1 MRAAPPT
8 VNTEFEASRASFD
21 TLVNF
26 LGGRAATGLT
36 HSELE
41 DHLQVEGRKLLC
53 QLLQNHVDLRA
64 AREERLD
71 EVTEADGTIHTRL
84 ERGHVRGVATV
95 FGDIDVSWLAY
106 RAPFS
111 TNLYPADAMLNLPA
125 EKYSFGLRRLAAVE
139 AGRGSFEQTVAAID
153 RATGQRLGK
162 RQIQELTARAA
173 LDVEDFYRTRDTPT
187 DTAGDVLALSYDGK
201 GIVMRAD
208 ALRTATAAAAASRK
222 LSTRLSKGE
231 KRNRKRM
238 AEVGAVYDVVPSP
251 RTPAD
256 IITTPGTPPPTN
268 RAPRPLT
275 RGTWLT
281 ASVTDDTGQVITSV
295 FDEAERRDPDHHR
308 TWIALVDGNNHQ
320 IDQTTAQA
328 RKRGVEVTIIVDFV
342 HVLEYVWKAAW
353 CFHPEGD
360 PEAEAWVAVKALEIL
375 SGNAGLVAAAIRRTA
390 TRRGLTPEQ
399 RRNADTAATYLHNKK
414 KYLDYPTALAAG
426 WPIATGVI
434 EGACRHLV
442 KDRMDI
448 TGARWGLD
456 GAEAV
461 LALRTLTSNDDFDAY
476 WAYHQRQ
483 EQHRVH
489 NGRYWN
495 ETIPT

>member
-8 VNTEFEASRASFD
+8 VNTEFEASRAGFD
-21 TLVNF
+21 ALVNF
-26 LGGRAATGLT
+26 LGDQVAAGLT
-36 HSELE
+36 HAELE
-41 DHLQVEGRKLLC
+41 DHLQVQGRDLLR
-53 QLLQNHVDLRA
+53 QLLQDHVDVRA
-64 AREERLD
+64 AREERLG
-71 EVTEADGTIHTRL
+71 EVAEADGTIHTRL
-84 ERGHVRGVATV
+84 EKGHVRGVATV
-95 FGDIDVSWLAY
+95 FGDIDVARLAY
-106 RAPFS
+106 RARWS
-111 TNLYPADAMLNLPA
+111 VNLYPADAMVNLPG
-125 EKYSFGLRRLAAVE
+125 EKYSFGLRRLAAIE
-139 AGRGSFEQTVAAID
+139 AGRGSFEQTVAAIE
-153 RATGQRLGK
+153 RATGQHLGK
-162 RQIQELTARAA
+162 RQIQELTVRAA
-173 LDVEDFYRTRDTPT
+173 LDVEDFYRTRHTPCDTG
-187 DTAGDVLALSYDGK
+187 GDVLALSYDGK

-208 ALRTATAAAAASRK
+208 ALRTATAQAATSQK

-256 IITTPGTPPPTN
+256 IIANPEAPAPEARTP
-268 RAPRPLT
+268 APLT
-275 RGTWLT
+275 RGKWLT
-281 ASVTDDTGQVITSV
+281 ASVTNDTGQVIASV
-295 FDEAERRDPDHHR
+295 FDEAERRDPDHKR

-320 IDQTTAQA
+320 IDQTRAQA
-328 RKRGVEVTIIVDFV
+328 HKRGIELTIIIDFI
-342 HVLEYVWKAAW
+342 HVLEYLWTAAW
-353 CFHPEGD
+353 CFHAEGD
-360 PEAEAWVAVKALEIL
+360 PKAEQWVAAKALEIL

-390 TRRGLTPEQ
+390 TRRELTEEQ
-399 RRNADTAATYLHNKK
+399 RRNADTTATYLHNKK

-456 GAEAV
+456 GAEAI
-461 LALRTLTSNDDFDAY
+461 LALRTLTSNGDFDAY
-476 WAYHQRQ
+476 WTYHQQQ
-483 EQHRVH
+483 EQLRVH